1 MQSKRDDTVYL
12 SSQIN
17 EIFATTEVTQYFTN
31 ELENPIELRILFP
44 IIKKLSLSKFVVT
57 IDDKVIVSKV
67 MPKEKAEE
75 KYNDSL
81 ASGNVGFISRY
92 EEDNKAYSVNIGNL
106 QPKKRIELRSIFIQM
121 IDSNDLSYQYEI
133 MENYPSFQSKELN
146 IKNSENKKINAIFK
160 IETQSKITRLIAPF
174 LDEKLKVYCVYKVKY
189 SQDYKIAE
197 IEYQN
202 DKINLN
208 NKTEDNKSFSILF
221 RTENMNKPIIYSQ
234 YNPEKNET
242 AYSINYTYIS
252 KNLKEIPIAE
262 KPDEDNTISY
272 IAKYEDNIIN
282 ETPGLFIFLIDQS
295 GSMWGKSIE
304 LVKKALLLFIQS
316 LPKESYFQLI
326 GFGSEYKKYNDQPV
340 IYNKDNIEKIINVI
354 KGLDADLGGTD
365 ISKPLREIFNS
376 DDVYSK
382 INMSKSIFMLTDG
395 YVDDRNDC
403 INLIKNNANK
413 FRIHSIGIGNRFD
426 EKLIEQC
433 GKLGK
438 GSSSFVKDV
447 ENINSVVIGI
457 LNKGLRPYITNIN
470 FEFENYKDEI
480 ASSIISCNP
489 TNNFAYQNELM
500 NYSFI
505 LSGNKELT
513 DLKIKLT
520 GKDPINQIEEKNCF
534 EKIIKLE
541 NGEEMSKMIVGKALK
556 YNEELIKDE
565 KKEISFAKKYQI
577 LSKNTAL
584 FAEILNDEK
593 QESKLIK
600 VDLAKINAKLESS
613 NNPNF
618 SIGNNYNSPPFNS
631 PNIMLNLN
639 QNNQINF
646 TGGMRNMN
654 SFGPIGLHSIPPTTN
669 MGMNMQLMG
678 NMNPMGF
685 NPMMHQMMMQQQAMG
700 LQGMMQQ
707 YQMPMPMIGMPPQGM
722 MQQQNQMQMAMMQQQ
737 HQMQMAMMQ
746 QQNQMQM
753 AMGSPPIMNC
763 MSSSPKNQQANS
775 INIINN
781 NINQKVIGSKKSE
794 FSDLN
799 LIMNQDALEGFWD
812 ENEETKKIIDIISLD
827 KFNKIKDK
835 ITALNKGGK
844 EKKIIYTI
852 LVIYYLKTNLS
863 QKLNEYRLVIHKA
876 EKFLKENGIDYND
889 IVSDIN

>member
-1 MQSKRDDTVYL
+1 
-12 SSQIN
+12 
-17 EIFATTEVTQYFTN
+17 
-31 ELENPIELRILFP
+31 
-44 IIKKLSLSKFVVT
+44 
-57 IDDKVIVSKV
+57 
-67 MPKEKAEE
+67 
-75 KYNDSL
+75 
-81 ASGNVGFISRY
+81 
-92 EEDNKAYSVNIGNL
+92 
-106 QPKKRIELRSIFIQM
+106 
-121 IDSNDLSYQYEI
+121 
-133 MENYPSFQSKELN
+133 
-146 IKNSENKKINAIFK
+146 
-160 IETQSKITRLIAPF
+160 
-174 LDEKLKVYCVYKVKY
+174 
-189 SQDYKIAE
+189 
-197 IEYQN
+197 
-202 DKINLN
+202 
-208 NKTEDNKSFSILF
+208 
-221 RTENMNKPIIYSQ
+221 
-234 YNPEKNET
+234 
-242 AYSINYTYIS
+242 
-252 KNLKEIPIAE
+252 
-262 KPDEDNTISY
+262 
-272 IAKYEDNIIN
+272 
-282 ETPGLFIFLIDQS
+282 
-295 GSMWGKSIE
+295 
-304 LVKKALLLFIQS
+304 
-316 LPKESYFQLI
+316 
-326 GFGSEYKKYNDQPV
+326 
-340 IYNKDNIEKIINVI
+340 
-354 KGLDADLGGTD
+354 
-365 ISKPLREIFNS
+365 
-376 DDVYSK
+376 
-382 INMSKSIFMLTDG
+382 
-395 YVDDRNDC
+395 
-403 INLIKNNANK
+403 
-413 FRIHSIGIGNRFD
+413 
-426 EKLIEQC
+426 
-433 GKLGK
+433 
-438 GSSSFVKDV
+438 
-447 ENINSVVIGI
+447 
-457 LNKGLRPYITNIN
+457 
-470 FEFENYKDEI
+470 
-480 ASSIISCNP
+480 
-489 TNNFAYQNELM
+489 M

-707 YQMPMPMIGMPPQGM
+707 FQMPMPMIGMPPQGM
-722 MQQQNQMQMAMMQQQ
+722 MQQQN
-737 HQMQMAMMQ
+737 QMQMAMMQ

-763 MSSSPKNQQANS
+763 MSSSPNNQQANS

-889 IVSDIN
+889 IVSDIKENLKEL

>member
-12 SSQIN
+12 SSKIN

-31 ELENPIELRILFP
+31 ELENPIELTIQFP
-44 IIKKLSLSKFVVT
+44 IIKKISLSKFVVT

-81 ASGNVGFISRY
+81 ASGNVGVISRY
-92 EEDNKAYSVNIGNL
+92 EEDNKTYSVNIGNL
-106 QPKKRIELRSIFIQM
+106 QPKKSIELRSVFIQM

-133 MENYPSFQSKELN
+133 MESYPSFHSKEIKN
-146 IKNSENKKINAIFK
+146 KNSENKKINANFK
-160 IETQSKITRLIAPF
+160 IKTQSKITRLIAPF
-174 LDEKLKVYCVYKVKY
+174 LDKELIVHCGYKIKY
-189 SQDYKIAE
+189 SQDYNIAE

-208 NKTEDNKSFSILF
+208 TKSEVNKSFSILF
-221 RTENMNKPIIYSQ
+221 RTEKMNKPIMYSQ

-252 KNLKEIPIAE
+252 KNLKEIPVAE

-295 GSMWGKSIE
+295 GSMHGKSIE

-326 GFGSEYKKYNDQPV
+326 GFGSNYIKYNYEPV
-340 IYNKDNIEKIINVI
+340 IYRKDNIENIINVI
-354 KGLDADLGGTD
+354 HGLTANLGGTD
-365 ISKPLREIFNS
+365 ITGPLREIFNS

-382 INMSKSIFMLTDG
+382 INMSKNIFMLTDG
-395 YVDDRNDC
+395 YVDDRKNC

-413 FRIHSIGIGNRFD
+413 FRIHSIGIGNDFD
-426 EKLIEQC
+426 KVLIEQC

-438 GSSSFVKDV
+438 GSSSFVQDV
-447 ENINSVVIGI
+447 ENINSVVIDI

-505 LSGNKELT
+505 LPGNKELT

-541 NGEEMSKMIVGKALK
+541 NGEEMSNMIVGKALK

-593 QESKLIK
+593 QQSELIK
-600 VDLAKINAKLESS
+600 VDLAKLNEKSEPFDRPMYTGL
-613 NNPNF
+613 NNPLNPPIYQPMNPMNF
-618 SIGNNYNSPPFNS
+618 MGGMSGIDYYLQHN
-631 PNIMLNLN
+631 PNI
-639 QNNQINF
+639 IGAHSFPPRSNF
-646 TGGMRNMN
+646 TGMNIPSMGGM
-654 SFGPIGLHSIPPTTN
+654 IP
-669 MGMNMQLMG
+669 M
-678 NMNPMGF
+678 MNPM
-685 NPMMHQMMMQQQAMG
+685 MM
-700 LQGMMQQ
+700 
-707 YQMPMPMIGMPPQGM
+707 
-722 MQQQNQMQMAMMQQQ
+722 QQNQMQM
-737 HQMQMAMMQ
+737 
-746 QQNQMQM
+746 M
-753 AMGSPPIMNC
+753 AMGSPPMMQQNQMPMMAMGSQPMMNC
-763 MSSSPKNQQANS
+763 MPSPPMMNCMPSPPINQQNS
-775 INIINN
+775 INNN
-781 NINQKVIGSKKSE
+781 NIVKKSE
-794 FSDLN
+794 NSDLN
-799 LIMNQDALEGFWD
+799 LIMIQDALEGFWD

-835 ITALNKGGK
+835 ITALNKGEK
-844 EKKIIYTI
+844 EKKIIFTI
-852 LVIYYLKTNLS
+852 LVIYYLKTYLS
-863 QKLNEYRLVIHKA
+863 MKLNEYRLVIHKA
-876 EKFLKENGIDYND
+876 DKFLKENGIDYND